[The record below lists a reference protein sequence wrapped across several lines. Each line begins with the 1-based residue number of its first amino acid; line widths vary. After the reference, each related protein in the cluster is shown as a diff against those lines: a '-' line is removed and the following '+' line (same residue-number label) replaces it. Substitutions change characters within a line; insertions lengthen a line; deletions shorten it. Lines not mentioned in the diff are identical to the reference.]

1 MSRNS
6 WLRYSAVM
14 VVLSSGAALLVAGSL
29 FRQVALADIRTY
41 EPKLQKVNDRVYA
54 ATGYAL
60 ANVLYVKTDKSVVVI
75 DTTESPAVAKRTL
88 EEFRKVCDLP
98 ISYVIYTHFHGDH
111 VNGTT
116 SFTADKPH
124 IVAQQL
130 HKPEI
135 ARYRLLIEYNQR
147 LNAIQFGMN
156 LPDSDRGISLAP
168 EARHLIRGYIPPDM
182 TFDDQLRFEEGGVKF
197 ELYHMPGETNDHT
210 VVWLPDQKTL
220 FCGDLFYWSFP
231 MLASPMKPDR
241 PVLEWAAACDRMR
254 ELGPEYL
261 VPSHGEPITGKEQ
274 IREILTNY
282 AAAIRSVHDQVVRG
296 INIGL
301 SIEQVR
307 ASVKL
312 PEELAKL
319 PYLQP
324 EYGRVDWAVNGI
336 YRQYAGWY
344 DMNPTHLNPGSPAKV
359 HQALIEAAGGVGSL
373 IERAKRAES
382 EQQWQLVLELTD
394 VILAAPESEHAP
406 AHALRAT
413 ALEKLAQAAKN
424 GVERNVYRVGARYH
438 ERQVEKGAPKTS
450 KSEAGK

>member
-1 MSRNS
+1 LSTIA
-6 WLRYSAVM
+6 AVLI
-14 VVLSSGAALLVAGSL
+14 VGAMTPVGGLTLQS
-29 FRQVALADIRTY
+29 VALADIRTY
-41 EPKLQKVNDRVYA
+41 EPKLQQVNDRVYA

-111 VNGTT
+111 INGTT
-116 SFTADKPH
+116 SFAADKPH
-124 IVAQQL
+124 IIAQQL

-156 LPDSDRGISLAP
+156 LPDADRGISLAP
-168 EARHLIRGYIPPDM
+168 EARQLIRGYIPPDM

-241 PVLEWAAACDRMR
+241 PVLEWAQACDRMR
-254 ELGPEYL
+254 ELEPEYL
-261 VPSHGEPITGKEQ
+261 VPSHGEPIAGKEK

-296 INIGL
+296 INLGL

-344 DMNPTHLNPGSPAKV
+344 DMNPAHLNPGSVAKV
-359 HQALIEAAGGVGSL
+359 HQALLEAAGGAGPL
-373 IERAKRAES
+373 IERAKRAEA
-382 EQQWQLVLELTD
+382 EQQWQLVLDLTD
-394 VILAAPESEHAP
+394 VILAAPETEHAP
-406 AHALRAT
+406 AHQLRAT
-413 ALEKLAQAAKN
+413 SLEKLAQAAKN

-438 ERQVEKGAPKTS
+438 ERQVEKAAPKS
-450 KSEAGK
+450 NKSAAGE